1 MVRAIIAPP
10 IEGNAFV
17 LDALRPLALIPY
29 PDIDPIIFS
38 LGPLS
43 VRWYGLAYI
52 ASLLLGWVYVKRLVR
67 TERLW
72 PHGRGPMTIAQVD
85 DFLLWAVV
93 GVVLGG
99 RLGYVLFYEPMRYLS
114 DPAAILQIW
123 SGGMS
128 FHGGALGT
136 ILAMILYSRRHG
148 IPTWSMLDT
157 VAAAVPIGLFFG
169 RIANFIN
176 AELWGAPTNLPW
188 AMIFPTDP
196 EGLPRHPSQLY
207 EAALEGIVLFLI
219 LRWLTHSRLMLK
231 RPKFVGG
238 AFVAGYGICR
248 ILVEFVR
255 VPDAQLGYLL
265 GGWLTMGMVLSL
277 PMVIAGTWAM
287 VTAKRPEAR
296 PVPA

>member
-1 MVRAIIAPP
+1 M
-10 IEGNAFV
+10 EGSPFV

-29 PDIDPIIFS
+29 PEIDPVIFS
-38 LGPLS
+38 VGPLA

-52 ASLLLGWVYVKRLVR
+52 VSLLLAWFYVKRLLR
-67 TERLW
+67 NNRLW
-72 PHGRGPMTIAQVD
+72 AHGHAPMTAQQTD

-99 RLGYVLFYEPMRYLS
+99 RLGYVLFYEPMRYLAE
-114 DPAAILQIW
+114 PAAILQIW

-148 IPTWSMLDT
+148 IPTWSMLDV

-176 AELWGAPTNLPW
+176 AELWGAPTDLPW

-207 EAALEGIVLFLI
+207 EAFLEGIVLFLI

-238 AFVAGYGICR
+238 AFVAGYGVCR

-255 VPDAQLGYLL
+255 VPDAQLGYLF
-265 GGWLTMGMVLSL
+265 GGWLTMGMVLSI
-277 PMVIAGTWAM
+277 PMVLAGTWAM
-287 VTAKRPEAR
+287 VTARRPESA
-296 PVPA
+296 PASSA